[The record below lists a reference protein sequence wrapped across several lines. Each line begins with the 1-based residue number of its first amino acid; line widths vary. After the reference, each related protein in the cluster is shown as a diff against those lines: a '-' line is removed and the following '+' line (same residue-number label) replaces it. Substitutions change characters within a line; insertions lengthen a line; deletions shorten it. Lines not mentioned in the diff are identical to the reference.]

1 MKNTNK
7 SEEYFNTAK
16 EKEEQGLYQEAL
28 LYYTKSVEEDPN
40 NIEAYFCINLIN
52 SYFEFDNN
60 QIAQKR
66 TNLLNIFN
74 DFDFLDEE

>member
-7 SEEYFNTAK
+7 SEEYFNIAK

-40 NIEAYFCINLIN
+40 NIEAYFCMNLIN
-52 SYFEFDNN
+52 SYLEFDSN
-60 QIAQKR
+60 QISQKR
-66 TNLLNIFN
+66 TNLLSIFN
-74 DFDFLDEE
+74 DFDLLD

>member
-28 LYYTKSVEEDPN
+28 LYYTKSVEEDTN

-52 SYFEFDNN
+52 SYLEFDNN
-60 QIAQKR
+60 KIAQKR

>member
-7 SEEYFNTAK
+7 SEEYFNIAK

-52 SYFEFDNN
+52 SYLEFDNN
-60 QIAQKR
+60 KIAQKR